1 MSDSEREMLYR
12 LLGEAVALMPTDSAA
27 RQQWL
32 RDVLHETESV
42 HAPRPSLFERRE
54 EDLFDHAEN
63 LDRCPPTSCDA
74 FSAEIREMAE
84 SDA

>member
-1 MSDSEREMLYR
+1 
-12 LLGEAVALMPTDSAA
+12 
-27 RQQWL
+27 
-32 RDVLHETESV
+32 VLHETESV

-63 LDRCPPTSCDA
+63 LDRCPPTGCDA